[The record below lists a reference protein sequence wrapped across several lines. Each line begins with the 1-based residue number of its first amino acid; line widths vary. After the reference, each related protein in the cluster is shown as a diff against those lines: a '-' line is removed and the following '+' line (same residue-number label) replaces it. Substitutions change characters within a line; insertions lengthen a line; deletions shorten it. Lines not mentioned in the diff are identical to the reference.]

1 MKFSDKELLELYR
14 QGLTNKEIADR
25 LGVTQAS
32 VHYRLQKLGFL
43 NNYHAEKTIDPEQVE
58 VLHKMGVTNV
68 GIALLL
74 QTSVLVISQHL
85 EELGLKD
92 NYYRLKEIVS
102 RG

>member
-1 MKFSDKELLELYR
+1 
-14 QGLTNKEIADR
+14 
-25 LGVTQAS
+25 
-32 VHYRLQKLGFL
+32 
-43 NNYHAEKTIDPEQVE
+43 
-58 VLHKMGVTNV
+58 MGVTNV

>member
-1 MKFSDKELLELYR
+1 MKLSDKELLELYR

-32 VHYRLQKLGFL
+32 VHYRLQKLGLL
-43 NNYHAEKTIDPEQVE
+43 NNYCTEDAVDPRQVE
-58 VLHKMGVTNV
+58 ILHNMGLTGI

-74 QTSVLVISQHL
+74 QTSVTVISQHL

-92 NYYRLKEIVS
+92 NYYRLREIVD